1 MGMQGSGKSTIGEL
15 LAQRIGVPF
24 IDGDSLHSVAKAL
37 DQLSGGPIAS
47 GHHNAEDAP
56 EELAAR
62 LSHFLAPGTI

>member
-1 MGMQGSGKSTIGEL
+1 LECPSST
-15 LAQRIGVPF
+15 ATAF
-24 IDGDSLHSVAKAL
+24 IRSRRPWTTE
-37 DQLSGGPIAS
+37 LSGGPIAS